1 MIKQAYHCSRLIATL
16 AQNLQC
22 IYKMCNE
29 DKMTPNYSNNLNQI
43 IQFAQEEAVRLGNTH
58 VFPEHLFLGIIR
70 AGEGNAYSIL
80 EELNVDVLAILHN
93 IEANI
98 RTNEEVDPASI
109 KLLGTTNKIL
119 KFAQLESL
127 VFKSE
132 EVDSEHLLL
141 AFLKEK
147 SNAIYTFL
155 EYDNIQYETVK
166 EWIDNK
172 NNQSIAPIEA
182 EDFYEEEGE
191 YNAMEDDGFYEEYDD
206 TLTTGTD
213 ITAQLHDDA
222 EDNTL
227 QHHVAAKQN
236 GQSAVKTEQEKSKTP
251 VLDSFSYDLTQ
262 AAANGEL
269 DPVVGREIEIERLAQ
284 ILSRRKKNNPVL
296 IGEPGVGKS
305 AIVEGLATRIVEK
318 KAPQILLNKR
328 IVSLDLASLVA
339 GTKYRGQFEERLKKI
354 IKELE
359 TAPHI
364 VVFIDEIHTIVGA
377 GSTPGSLDAANM
389 MKPALARGKFQC
401 IGATTLNEYRQGIE
415 KDGALERRF
424 QKITVPPTSEAET
437 LTILR
442 NIKKRYE
449 EHHNVLYTDD
459 ALQACVDLTNRYIT
473 DRAFPDKAIDA
484 LDEAGSRTHLLD
496 CTTPPAIIQLQ
507 KQIAEFN
514 QLKLKAV
521 QAEDFKLANEY
532 KDKSKAL
539 QAELQMQQQAWEN
552 ETRKNAITID
562 AEKVAEV
569 VSMMSGVPVNRIA
582 ETEYTKLRRLNSTLK
597 SKVIGQDSAIDTLS
611 KAILRNRV
619 GLKDPNKP
627 IGSFMFL
634 GPTGVGKT
642 YLTKVLNNFM
652 FPTNHGL
659 IRIDMSEYM
668 EKYSV
673 SRLIGAP
680 PGYVGY
686 EEGGQLT
693 EKVRRNPY
701 SIVLFDEIEKA
712 HPDVFNLLLQVLDEG
727 CLTDSNGRKVD
738 FKNTIIIMTSNI
750 GTRQVK
756 EFGQG
761 VGFATAARTA
771 DTSYAQ
777 GVIRKAL
784 QKNFSPEFL
793 NRIDEIIIFEQL
805 KQEDII
811 QIIDIELEKV
821 LERIKNIGFK
831 LNVTDLAKNKM
842 ATEGYDLQFGARPLK
857 RTIQKYIENAISE
870 KLVTEEVPAGST
882 FTVDYN
888 NESKQV
894 ECTL

>member
-1 MIKQAYHCSRLIATL
+1 MS
-16 AQNLQC
+16 
-22 IYKMCNE
+22 M
-29 DKMTPNYSNNLNQI
+29 DKTYSDNLNSIVQY
-43 IQFAQEEAVRLGNTH
+43 AYEEAFRLGNSRLY
-58 VFPEHLFLGIIR
+58 PEHLFMGIIR
-70 AGEGNAYSIL
+70 DGSGNAYNLITD
-80 EELNVDVLAILHN
+80 LNIDVLNIKHR
-93 IEANI
+93 IEASI
-98 RTNEEVDPASI
+98 QTSDEVEMAQI
-109 KLLGTTNKIL
+109 KPLSTTEKIL
-119 KFAQLESL
+119 NFAQLEAKAL
-127 VFKSE
+127 KSE
-132 EVDSEHLLL
+132 LVDSEHLLL

-147 SNAIYTFL
+147 SNLINNLFEYEGIY
-155 EYDNIQYETVK
+155 YDTVK
-166 EWIDNK
+166 ELLNAQNSIGDWDSLEKVDIDDF
-172 NNQSIAPIEA
+172 A
-182 EDFYEEEGE
+182 EEENEDEFDTSFAGAEVPDDFAEEGE
-191 YNAMEDDGFYEEYDD
+191 DNA
-206 TLTTGTD
+206 
-213 ITAQLHDDA
+213 
-222 EDNTL
+222 L
-227 QHHVAAKQN
+227 QHHVVNQN
-236 GQSAVKTEQEKSKTP
+236 GTNTTTKTGKTKSKTP
-251 VLDSFSYDLTQ
+251 VLDSFAYDLTE
-262 AAANGEL
+262 AANNGEL
-269 DPVVGREIEIERLAQ
+269 DPVVGREVEIERLAQ

-305 AIVEGLATRIVEK
+305 SIVEGLAIK
-318 KAPQILLNKR
+318 IASHNAPQILLNKR
-328 IVSLDLASLVA
+328 IVSLDMASLVA

-354 IKELE
+354 LKELE
-359 TAPHI
+359 SAPEVI
-364 VVFIDEIHTIVGA
+364 VFIDEIHTIIGA

-401 IGATTLNEYRQGIE
+401 IGATTLNEYRQSIE

-424 QKITVPPTSEAET
+424 QKIVVPPTTTNET

-449 EHHNVLYTDD
+449 EHHNVVYTDD
-459 ALQACVDLTNRYIT
+459 ALEACVDLTNRYIT

-484 LDEAGSRTHLLD
+484 LDEAGSRTHLMD
-496 CTTPPAIIQLQ
+496 CSTPPAIIELQ
-507 KQIAEFN
+507 KQIAEAN

-521 QAEDFKLANEY
+521 QDEDFKLANEY
-532 KDKSKAL
+532 KDKSQTL
-539 QAELQMQQQAWEN
+539 QAELNEQQKIWEN
-552 ETRKNAITID
+552 ESRKNAVTID

-569 VSMMSGVPVNRIA
+569 VSMMSGVPVSRIA
-582 ETEYTKLRRLNSTLK
+582 ETEYTQLRRLNSTLK

-642 YLTKVLNNFM
+642 YLTKVLNDFM

-761 VGFATAARTA
+761 VGFSTAARQA

-793 NRIDEIIIFEQL
+793 NRIDEIIIFDQL
-805 KQEDII
+805 KQEDIVN
-811 QIIDIELEKV
+811 IIDIELEKV
-821 LERIKNIGFK
+821 LKRIKTIGYQ

-857 RTIQKYIENAISE
+857 RTLQKYIENAISE
-870 KLVTEEVPAGST
+870 KLVSEEIPVGST

-888 NESKQV
+888 HQTNQI

>member
-1 MIKQAYHCSRLIATL
+1 
-16 AQNLQC
+16 
-22 IYKMCNE
+22 
-29 DKMTPNYSNNLNQI
+29 MTPNYSENLSQI
-43 IQFAQEEAVRLGNTH
+43 LMFAREEAIRLGNTH
-58 VFPEHLFLGIIR
+58 LFPEHLFLGILR
-70 AGEGNAYSIL
+70 AGNGNAFDWLSRFGIDALSIQR
-80 EELNVDVLAILHN
+80 N
-93 IEANI
+93 IEAGI
-98 RTNEEVDPASI
+98 RTNDTITAPEIPMLSVTKRII
-109 KLLGTTNKIL
+109 KLAEI
-119 KFAQLESL
+119 ESMAHKNDL
-127 VFKSE
+127 
-132 EVDSEHLLL
+132 VDSEHLLL
-141 AFLKEK
+141 GLLKDNNPVSTALGYENMTYDAVNDAIWK
-147 SNAIYTFL
+147 STENNNEWENTESDPFDEEFDVFDEAPKDDDLFPLDASFAGGDSL
-155 EYDNIQYETVK
+155 E
-166 EWIDNK
+166 
-172 NNQSIAPIEA
+172 
-182 EDFYEEEGE
+182 
-191 YNAMEDDGFYEEYDD
+191 
-206 TLTTGTD
+206 
-213 ITAQLHDDA
+213 LHDDNDDTPMETTA
-222 EDNTL
+222 
-227 QHHVAAKQN
+227 QIN
-236 GQSAVKTEQEKSKTP
+236 GDKAVKTEKAKSATP
-251 VLDSFSYDLTQ
+251 ILDSFAYDLTK
-262 AAANGEL
+262 AASNGEL
-269 DPVVGREIEIERLAQ
+269 DPVVGREVEIERLAQ

-305 AIVEGLATRIVEK
+305 AIVEGLATRIVEQ
-318 KAPQILLNKR
+318 KAPHILLNKR

-354 IKELE
+354 LKELE
-359 TAPHI
+359 KSPDVI
-364 VVFIDEIHTIVGA
+364 VFIDEIHTIVGA

-401 IGATTLNEYRQGIE
+401 IGATTMNEYRQGIE

-424 QKITVPPTSEAET
+424 QKIVVPPTTANET
-437 LTILR
+437 LCILR

-449 EHHNVLYTDD
+449 EHHNVIYTEE

-496 CTTPPAIIQLQ
+496 CSIPQSILALQ
-507 KQIAEFN
+507 EEIAKNN

-539 QAELQMQQQAWEN
+539 QMELQQQQRAWET
-552 ETRKNAITID
+552 EARKNAITID

-582 ETEYTKLRRLNSTLK
+582 ETEYTQLRRLNSTLK
-597 SKVIGQDSAIDTLS
+597 SKVIGQDEAIDTLS
-611 KAILRNRV
+611 NAILRNRV
-619 GLKDPNKP
+619 GLKDPNRP

-642 YLTKVLNNFM
+642 YLTKVLNDFM

-761 VGFATAARTA
+761 VGFATSSHLS
-771 DTSYAQ
+771 DTHYTQ
-777 GVIRKAL
+777 RVIRKAL

-793 NRIDEIIIFEQL
+793 NRIDEIIIFDQL
-805 KQEDII
+805 KQADII
-811 QIIDIELEKV
+811 QIIDIELKKV
-821 LERIKNIGFK
+821 MERIESIGFH
-831 LNVTDLAKNKM
+831 LHVTDLAKNKM
-842 ATEGYDLQFGARPLK
+842 ATEGYDLQYGARPLK
-857 RTIQKYIENAISE
+857 RTIQKYIENSISE
-870 KLVTEEVPAGST
+870 KLVSDEVATGST
-882 FTVDYN
+882 FTIDYN
-888 NESKQV
+888 HETQQI
-894 ECTL
+894 ECTLSFT

>member
-1 MIKQAYHCSRLIATL
+1 MSMDKKHSA
-16 AQNLQC
+16 NL
-22 IYKMCNE
+22 
-29 DKMTPNYSNNLNQI
+29 DSI
-43 IQFAQEEAVRLGNTH
+43 IQYAYEEAFRLGNNRLY
-58 VFPEHLFLGIIR
+58 PEHLFMGIIR
-70 AGEGNAYSIL
+70 DGSGNAFQLITD
-80 EELNVDVLAILHN
+80 LNIDLLNIKHR
-93 IEANI
+93 IEASI
-98 RTNEEVDPASI
+98 QTSDEVELTQI
-109 KLLGTTNKIL
+109 KPLSTTEKIL
-119 KFAQLESL
+119 NFAQLEAKAL
-127 VFKSE
+127 KSE
-132 EVDSEHLLL
+132 LVDSEHLLL

-147 SNAIYTFL
+147 SNLINTLF
-155 EYDNIQYETVK
+155 EYEGINYNTVK
-166 EWIDNK
+166 DLLLAQNDSFADLPHDSHETD
-172 NNQSIAPIEA
+172 EYFDEYTEED
-182 EDFYEEEGE
+182 EDFDTSLAGADMPADFQEED
-191 YNAMEDDGFYEEYDD
+191 ED
-206 TLTTGTD
+206 
-213 ITAQLHDDA
+213 
-222 EDNTL
+222 DNTL
-227 QHHVAAKQN
+227 QRNVANKN
-236 GQSAVKTEQEKSKTP
+236 GNTTSVKTNKTKSKTP
-251 VLDSFSYDLTQ
+251 VLDSFAYDLTE
-262 AAANGEL
+262 AATNGEL
-269 DPVVGREIEIERLAQ
+269 DPVVGREVEIERLAQ

-305 AIVEGLATRIVEK
+305 SIVEGLATRIASHN
-318 KAPQILLNKR
+318 APHVLLNKR

-354 IKELE
+354 LKELE
-359 TAPHI
+359 TAPEI
-364 VVFIDEIHTIVGA
+364 IVFIDEIHTIIGA

-401 IGATTLNEYRQGIE
+401 IGATTLNEYRQSIE

-424 QKITVPPTSEAET
+424 QKIVVPATTADET

-449 EHHNVLYTDD
+449 DHHNVIYTDD
-459 ALQACVDLTNRYIT
+459 ALEACVDLTNRYIT

-496 CTTPPAIIQLQ
+496 CSTPPVIIELQ
-507 KQIAEFN
+507 KQIAEAN

-521 QAEDFKLANEY
+521 QDEDFKLANEY
-532 KDKSKAL
+532 KDKSQAL
-539 QAELQMQQQAWEN
+539 QAELSQQQAAWEN
-552 ETRKNAITID
+552 ESKKNAVTID

-569 VSMMSGVPVNRIA
+569 VSMMSGVPVSRIA
-582 ETEYTKLRRLNSTLK
+582 ETEYTQLRRLNSTLK
-597 SKVIGQDSAIDTLS
+597 SKVIGQDGAIDLLS

-619 GLKDPNKP
+619 GLKDPNRP

-642 YLTKVLNNFM
+642 YLTKMLNDFM

-659 IRIDMSEYM
+659 IRVDMSEYM

-756 EFGQG
+756 DFGQG
-761 VGFATAARTA
+761 VGFATAARQA

-793 NRIDEIIIFEQL
+793 NRIDEIIIFDQL

-811 QIIDIELEKV
+811 QIIDIELAKV
-821 LERIKNIGFK
+821 LERIQEIGYQ
-831 LNVTDLAKNKM
+831 LVVTDVAKNKM

-870 KLVTEEVPAGST
+870 KLVSEDIPTGST
-882 FTVDYN
+882 FTVDVN
-888 NESKQV
+888 PESQQI

>member
-1 MIKQAYHCSRLIATL
+1 
-16 AQNLQC
+16 
-22 IYKMCNE
+22 
-29 DKMTPNYSNNLNQI
+29 MTPNYSENLNQI
-43 IQFAQEEAVRLGNTH
+43 IQFAYQEAVRLGNTH

-70 AGEGNAYSIL
+70 AGQGNAYNLL

-98 RTNEEVDPASI
+98 RTNEEVDPASV
-109 KLLGTTNKIL
+109 KPLATTNKIL
-119 KFAQLESL
+119 KYAQLESL
-127 VFKSE
+127 VYKSE

-147 SNAIYTFL
+147 SNAICTFL
-155 EYDNIQYETVK
+155 EYDNIQYDTIK
-166 EWIDNK
+166 EWVENK
-172 NNQSIAPIEA
+172 NNAAITEV
-182 EDFYEEEGE
+182 ETEEFYDEEGDFQ
-191 YNAMEDDGFYEEYDD
+191 AMDDDGFYEEYDD
-206 TLTTGTD
+206 TVPTTD
-213 ITAQLHDDA
+213 MAAQLQDDA

-227 QHHVAAKQN
+227 QHHIPAKQS
-236 GQSAVKTEQEKSKTP
+236 QSAVKTEKGKSGTP

-269 DPVVGREIEIERLAQ
+269 DPVVGREVEIERLAQ

-305 AIVEGLATRIVEK
+305 AIVEGLASRIVEK
-318 KAPQILLNKR
+318 KAPHILLNKR
-328 IVSLDLASLVA
+328 IVSLDMASLVA

-359 TAPHI
+359 NAPHI

-424 QKITVPPTSEAET
+424 QKITVPPTTTDET

-449 EHHNVLYTDD
+449 EHHNVVYTNE
-459 ALQACVDLTNRYIT
+459 ALEACVDLTNRYIT

-496 CTTPPAIIQLQ
+496 CTTPPAIIALQ
-507 KQIAEFN
+507 KQIAEVN

-532 KDKSKAL
+532 KDQSKAL
-539 QAELQMQQQAWEN
+539 QTELQQQQQVWER

-793 NRIDEIIIFEQL
+793 NRIDEIIIFDQL

-811 QIIDIELEKV
+811 KIIDIELETV
-821 LERIKNIGFK
+821 LERIQNIGYA
-831 LNVTDLAKNKM
+831 LHVTDLAKNKM

-870 KLVTEEVPAGST
+870 KLVSEEVPTGSC

-888 NESKQV
+888 TETNQI

>member
-1 MIKQAYHCSRLIATL
+1 
-16 AQNLQC
+16 
-22 IYKMCNE
+22 
-29 DKMTPNYSNNLNQI
+29 MTPNYSNNLNQI

-318 KAPQILLNKR
+318 KAPQILLSKR

-459 ALQACVDLTNRYIT
+459 ALEACVDLTNRYIT

-811 QIIDIELEKV
+811 KIIDIELEKV

>member
-1 MIKQAYHCSRLIATL
+1 
-16 AQNLQC
+16 
-22 IYKMCNE
+22 
-29 DKMTPNYSNNLNQI
+29 MTPIYSENLNQI
-43 IQFAQEEAVRLGNTH
+43 LQFAREEAVRLGNTH
-58 VFPEHLFLGIIR
+58 LFPEHLFLGILR
-70 AGEGNAYSIL
+70 AGYGNAFDWLSQFGIDALSIQR
-80 EELNVDVLAILHN
+80 NM
-93 IEANI
+93 EAGI
-98 RTNEEVDPASI
+98 RTNDTIESPEIPMLSI
-109 KLLGTTNKIL
+109 TKRIVKLAEI
-119 KFAQLESL
+119 ESMA
-127 VFKSE
+127 FKNE
-132 EVDSEHLLL
+132 TVDSEHLLL
-141 AFLKEK
+141 ALLKDK
-147 SNAIYTFL
+147 NPVSTAL
-155 EYDNIQYETVK
+155 GYENMT
-166 EWIDNK
+166 
-172 NNQSIAPIEA
+172 
-182 EDFYEEEGE
+182 Y
-191 YNAMEDDGFYEEYDD
+191 D
-206 TLTTGTD
+206 TLKDAMIEPKDATEEWNDTD
-213 ITAQLHDDA
+213 EYSFDNGYDLFDDAEKDDAFPLLDASFVGGDSLELHDDNN
-222 EDNTL
+222 EDTPMRETA
-227 QHHVAAKQN
+227 QGSVSK
-236 GQSAVKTEQEKSKTP
+236 AVKTEKAKSKTP
-251 VLDSFSYDLTQ
+251 VLDSFSYDLT
-262 AAANGEL
+262 AAAINGEL
-269 DPVVGREIEIERLAQ
+269 DPVVGRDTEIERLAQ

-305 AIVEGLATRIVEK
+305 SIVEGLATRIAEHN
-318 KAPQILLNKR
+318 APHILLNKR
-328 IVSLDLASLVA
+328 IVSLDMASLVA

-354 IKELE
+354 LKELE
-359 TAPHI
+359 NTSDVI
-364 VVFIDEIHTIVGA
+364 VFIDEIHTIVGA

-401 IGATTLNEYRQGIE
+401 IGATTMNEYRQSIE

-424 QKITVPPTSEAET
+424 QKIIVPPTTVEET
-437 LTILR
+437 LRILS

-449 EHHNVLYTDD
+449 EHHNVVYTEE

-496 CTTPPAIIQLQ
+496 CSTPQNILSLQ
-507 KQIAEFN
+507 EEIAKTN
-514 QLKLKAV
+514 QLKLQAV

-539 QAELQMQQQAWEN
+539 QEELQTQQRAWEN
-552 ETRKNAITID
+552 EIRKNAITID

-582 ETEYTKLRRLNSTLK
+582 ETEYAQLRRLNSTLK
-597 SKVIGQDSAIDTLS
+597 SKVIGQDGAIDTLS

-642 YLTKVLNNFM
+642 YLTQVLNNFM

-761 VGFATAARTA
+761 VGYATATRQA
-771 DTSYAQ
+771 DTNYAQ
-777 GVIRKAL
+777 NVIRKAL

-793 NRIDEIIIFEQL
+793 NRIDEIIIFDQL

-811 QIIDIELEKV
+811 KIIDIELNKV
-821 LERIKNIGFK
+821 LERIKSIGFD
-831 LNVTDLAKNKM
+831 LHVTDMAKNKM
-842 ATEGYDLQFGARPLK
+842 ATEGYDLQYGARPLK

-870 KLVTEEVPAGST
+870 KLVSEEIPNGST

-888 NESKQV
+888 NETKQI

>member
-1 MIKQAYHCSRLIATL
+1 
-16 AQNLQC
+16 
-22 IYKMCNE
+22 
-29 DKMTPNYSNNLNQI
+29 MTPNYSNNLNQI

-182 EDFYEEEGE
+182 EDFFEEEGE

-318 KAPQILLNKR
+318 KAPQILLSKR

-459 ALQACVDLTNRYIT
+459 ALEACVDLTNRYIT

-811 QIIDIELEKV
+811 KIIDIELEKV

>member
-1 MIKQAYHCSRLIATL
+1 MNPKYAE
-16 AQNLQC
+16 NL
-22 IYKMCNE
+22 E
-29 DKMTPNYSNNLNQI
+29 RI
-43 IQFAQEEAVRLGNTH
+43 IQFAREEAVRLGNARL
-58 VFPEHLFLGIIR
+58 FPEHLFLGILR
-70 AGEGNAYSIL
+70 VGEGNAYQLLS
-80 EELNVDVLAILHN
+80 ELNVDALAILHN
-93 IEANI
+93 IEATI
-98 RTNEEVDPASI
+98 RTGEEVNANDI
-109 KLLGTTNKIL
+109 KPLSSTERIL
-119 KFAQLESL
+119 KFAELESMSA
-127 VFKSE
+127 KSE
-132 EVDSEHLLL
+132 VVDSEHLLL

-147 SNAIYTFL
+147 SNAINTFL
-155 EYDNIQYETVK
+155 GYENIHYDTVK
-166 EWIDNK
+166 ELLQGDEQEN
-172 NNQSIAPIEA
+172 IA
-182 EDFYEEEGE
+182 
-191 YNAMEDDGFYEEYDD
+191 EYDAEEIDDEYDFDDIDEDAFD
-206 TLTTGTD
+206 TSLAGADVPADFKNDTD
-213 ITAQLHDDA
+213 
-222 EDNTL
+222 DNSL
-227 QHHVAAKQN
+227 QHQVANAAN
-236 GQSAVKTEQEKSKTP
+236 GNAQVKTEKATSKTP
-251 VLDSFSYDLTQ
+251 VLNSFAYDLTE
-262 AAANGEL
+262 AAALGQL
-269 DPVVGREIEIERLAQ
+269 DPVVGREVEIERLAQ

-305 AIVEGLATRIVEK
+305 AIVEGLATRIVEQ
-318 KAPQILLNKR
+318 KAPHVLLNKR

-354 IKELE
+354 LKELE
-359 TAPHI
+359 TAPDI
-364 VVFIDEIHTIVGA
+364 IVFIDEIHTIIGA

-401 IGATTLNEYRQGIE
+401 IGATTLNEYRQSIE

-424 QKITVPPTSEAET
+424 QKIVVPPTTTDET

-442 NIKKRYE
+442 NIKARYE
-449 EHHNVLYTDD
+449 EHHNVIFTDE
-459 ALQACVDLTNRYIT
+459 ALEACVDLTNRYIT

-484 LDEAGSRTHLLD
+484 MDEAGARTHLLD
-496 CTTPPAIIQLQ
+496 CTTPPEIISLQ
-507 KQIAEFN
+507 KEIAGTN
-514 QLKLKAV
+514 QLKLQAV
-521 QAEDFKLANEY
+521 QNEDFKLANEY
-532 KDKSKAL
+532 KDKSK
-539 QAELQMQQQAWEN
+539 ELQQQLQEKQRQWES
-552 ETRKNAITID
+552 EVKKNAVTID

-569 VSMMSGVPVNRIA
+569 VSMMSGVPVQRIA

-597 SKVIGQDSAIDTLS
+597 SQVIGQDAAIDTLS

-619 GLKDPNKP
+619 GLKDPNRP

-642 YLTKVLNNFM
+642 YLTKVLNEFM

-659 IRIDMSEYM
+659 IRVDMSEYM

-756 EFGQG
+756 DFGQG
-761 VGFATAARTA
+761 VGFATAARQA

-793 NRIDEIIIFEQL
+793 NRIDEIIIFDQL
-805 KQEDII
+805 KQEDIV
-811 QIIDIELEKV
+811 QIIDIELRKV
-821 LERIKNIGFK
+821 TERIQTIGYQ
-831 LNVTDLAKNKM
+831 LIVTDTAKQKM

-870 KLVTEEVPAGST
+870 KLVSEQIASGST
-882 FTVDYN
+882 FTIDYN
-888 NESKQV
+888 PQTKTI

>member
-1 MIKQAYHCSRLIATL
+1 
-16 AQNLQC
+16 
-22 IYKMCNE
+22 
-29 DKMTPNYSNNLNQI
+29 
-43 IQFAQEEAVRLGNTH
+43 
-58 VFPEHLFLGIIR
+58 
-70 AGEGNAYSIL
+70 
-80 EELNVDVLAILHN
+80 
-93 IEANI
+93 
-98 RTNEEVDPASI
+98 
-109 KLLGTTNKIL
+109 
-119 KFAQLESL
+119 
-127 VFKSE
+127 
-132 EVDSEHLLL
+132 
-141 AFLKEK
+141 
-147 SNAIYTFL
+147 
-155 EYDNIQYETVK
+155 
-166 EWIDNK
+166 
-172 NNQSIAPIEA
+172 
-182 EDFYEEEGE
+182 
-191 YNAMEDDGFYEEYDD
+191 
-206 TLTTGTD
+206 
-213 ITAQLHDDA
+213 
-222 EDNTL
+222 
-227 QHHVAAKQN
+227 
-236 GQSAVKTEQEKSKTP
+236 
-251 VLDSFSYDLTQ
+251 
-262 AAANGEL
+262 
-269 DPVVGREIEIERLAQ
+269 
-284 ILSRRKKNNPVL
+284 
-296 IGEPGVGKS
+296 
-305 AIVEGLATRIVEK
+305 
-318 KAPQILLNKR
+318 
-328 IVSLDLASLVA
+328 
-339 GTKYRGQFEERLKKI
+339 
-354 IKELE
+354 
-359 TAPHI
+359 
-364 VVFIDEIHTIVGA
+364 VGA

-459 ALQACVDLTNRYIT
+459 ALEACVDLTNRYIT

-597 SKVIGQDSAIDTLS
+597 NKVIGQDSAIDTLS

-811 QIIDIELEKV
+811 KIIDIELEKV

>member
-1 MIKQAYHCSRLIATL
+1 MKR
-16 AQNLQC
+16 
-22 IYKMCNE
+22 
-29 DKMTPNYSNNLNQI
+29 NYSENLNHI
-43 IQFAQEEAVRLGNTH
+43 LQFANEEACRLGNTH
-58 VFPEHLFLGIIR
+58 LFPEHLFLGILR
-70 AGEGNAYSIL
+70 AGEGNAFQLLS
-80 EELNVDVLAILHN
+80 ELNVDALSILRS
-93 IEANI
+93 IETSI
-98 RTNEEVDPASI
+98 RTGEEVDMQSI
-109 KLLGTTNKIL
+109 KPLSTTEKIL
-119 KFAQLESL
+119 RFAELEAMAE
-127 VFKSE
+127 KSE
-132 EVDSEHLLL
+132 MVDSQHLLL

-147 SNAIYTFL
+147 SNAIHNFL
-155 EYDNIQYETVK
+155 AYENILYDTVK
-166 EWIDNK
+166 DLINDK
-172 NNQSIAPIEA
+172 NDPWADSPSESTYDAEEPD
-182 EDFYEEEGE
+182 EDFDYED
-191 YNAMEDDGFYEEYDD
+191 MDDYDGNYD
-206 TLTTGTD
+206 TTFAGSDT
-213 ITAQLHDDA
+213 HDDFK
-222 EDNTL
+222 EDNDDNTL
-227 QHHVAAKQN
+227 QQHTA
-236 GQSAVKTEQEKSKTP
+236 SATNTNSDTSKGVKVKAEKPGTKTP
-251 VLDSFSYDLTQ
+251 VLDSFAYDLTA
-262 AAANGEL
+262 AAANGQL
-269 DPVVGREIEIERLAQ
+269 DPVVGRNVEIERLAQ

-305 AIVEGLATRIVEK
+305 AIVEGLASRIVEH

-328 IVSLDLASLVA
+328 IVSLDIASLVA

-354 IKELE
+354 LKELE
-359 TAPHI
+359 NAPDI
-364 VVFIDEIHTIVGA
+364 IVFIDEIQTIIGA

-401 IGATTLNEYRQGIE
+401 IGATTLNEYRQSIE

-424 QKITVPPTSEAET
+424 QKIVVPPTTADET

-442 NIKKRYE
+442 NIKTRYE
-449 EHHNVLYTDD
+449 EHHNVLYTDE
-459 ALQACVDLTNRYIT
+459 ALAACVDLTNRYIT

-484 LDEAGSRTHLLD
+484 MDEVGSRTHLMD
-496 CTTPPAIIQLQ
+496 CSTPPAIVELQ
-507 KQIAEFN
+507 KEIAATN
-514 QLKLKAV
+514 QLKLQAV
-521 QAEDFKLANEY
+521 QNEDFKLANEY
-532 KDKSKAL
+532 KDQSNTL
-539 QAELQMQQQAWEN
+539 QQQLRKLQQEWEN
-552 ETRKNAITID
+552 EVKKNAITID

-569 VSMMSGVPVNRIA
+569 VSMMSGVPVQRIG
-582 ETEYTKLRRLNSTLK
+582 ETEHAQLKRLNSTLK
-597 SKVIGQDSAIDTLS
+597 SKVIGQDAAIDTLS
-611 KAILRNRV
+611 KAILRNRI
-619 GLKDPNKP
+619 GLKDPNRP

-642 YLTKVLNNFM
+642 YLTKILNDFM

-659 IRIDMSEYM
+659 IRVDMSEYM

-727 CLTDSNGRKVD
+727 MLTDSNGRKVD

-761 VGFATAARTA
+761 VGFATAARQA

-793 NRIDEIIIFEQL
+793 NRIDEIIIFDQL

-811 QIIDIELEKV
+811 QIIDIELKKV
-821 LERIKNIGFK
+821 IERIQAIGYQ
-831 LNVTDLAKNKM
+831 LQITDIAKQKM

-857 RTIQKYIENAISE
+857 RTLQKYIENAISE
-870 KLVTEEVPAGST
+870 KLVSEEVPAGST

-888 NESKQV
+888 PESKQI

>member
-1 MIKQAYHCSRLIATL
+1 
-16 AQNLQC
+16 
-22 IYKMCNE
+22 
-29 DKMTPNYSNNLNQI
+29 MTPNYSENLNQI
-43 IQFAQEEAVRLGNTH
+43 IQFAREEAVRLGNTRL
-58 VFPEHLFLGIIR
+58 FPEHLFLGILR
-70 AGEGNAYSIL
+70 AGEGNAYQLLS
-80 EELNVDVLAILHN
+80 ELNVDALTILHN
-93 IEANI
+93 IEATI
-98 RTNEEVDPASI
+98 RTGEDVNTAEI
-109 KLLGTTNKIL
+109 KPLSSTEKIL
-119 KFAQLESL
+119 KFAELEAIASQSQ
-127 VFKSE
+127 VVNSQ
-132 EVDSEHLLL
+132 HLLL

-147 SNAIYTFL
+147 SNAINTFL
-155 EYDNIQYETVK
+155 GYENIYYETVK
-166 EWIDNK
+166 DLLYDKQPQEVNEY
-172 NNQSIAPIEA
+172 EA
-182 EDFYEEEGE
+182 EEI
-191 YNAMEDDGFYEEYDD
+191 EDDYDYDD
-206 TLTTGTD
+206 LDGDAFDTTLAGADVPSDFQNDTD
-213 ITAQLHDDA
+213 
-222 EDNTL
+222 DNAL
-227 QHHVAAKQN
+227 QHHVANTAN
-236 GQSAVKTEQEKSKTP
+236 GNTHVKTEKSTNKTP
-251 VLDSFSYDLTQ
+251 VLNSFAYDLTE
-262 AAANGEL
+262 AAALGQL
-269 DPVVGREIEIERLAQ
+269 DPVVGREVEIERLAQ

-305 AIVEGLATRIVEK
+305 AIVEGLATRIVEH
-318 KAPQILLNKR
+318 KAPHVLLGKR

-354 IKELE
+354 LKELE
-359 TAPHI
+359 SAPDI
-364 VVFIDEIHTIVGA
+364 IVFIDEIHTIIGA

-401 IGATTLNEYRQGIE
+401 IGATTLNEYRQSIE

-424 QKITVPPTSEAET
+424 QKIVVPPTTTDET

-442 NIKKRYE
+442 NIKSRYE
-449 EHHNVLYTDD
+449 EHHNVIYTDD
-459 ALQACVDLTNRYIT
+459 ALEACVDLTNRYIT

-484 LDEAGSRTHLLD
+484 MDEAGARTHLLD
-496 CTTPPAIIQLQ
+496 CSTPPALISLQ
-507 KQIAEFN
+507 KEIAEAN
-514 QLKLKAV
+514 RLKLQAV
-521 QAEDFKLANEY
+521 QNEDFKLANEY
-532 KDKSKAL
+532 KDKSK
-539 QAELQMQQQAWEN
+539 ELQQQLAEQQRLWES
-552 ETRKNAITID
+552 EVRKNAVTIN

-569 VSMMSGVPVNRIA
+569 VSMMSGVPVQRIA

-597 SKVIGQDSAIDTLS
+597 SQVIGQDAAIDTLS

-642 YLTKVLNNFM
+642 YLTKVLNDFM

-761 VGFATAARTA
+761 VGFATAARQA

-793 NRIDEIIIFEQL
+793 NRIDEIIIFDQL

-811 QIIDIELEKV
+811 QIIDIELRKV
-821 LERIKNIGFK
+821 TERIKSIGYQ
-831 LNVTDLAKNKM
+831 LQVTDIAKHKM

-857 RTIQKYIENAISE
+857 RTLQKYIENAISE
-870 KLVTEEVPAGST
+870 KLVSEDISINSEFVI
-882 FTVDYN
+882 DYN
-888 NESKQV
+888 TDKKEI
-894 ECTL
+894 ECTLSSI

>member
-1 MIKQAYHCSRLIATL
+1 MKH
-16 AQNLQC
+16 
-22 IYKMCNE
+22 
-29 DKMTPNYSNNLNQI
+29 NYSENLNHI
-43 IQFAQEEAVRLGNTH
+43 LQFAQEEACRLGNTH
-58 VFPEHLFLGIIR
+58 LFPEHLFLGILR
-70 AGEGNAYSIL
+70 AGEGNAFQLLS
-80 EELNVDVLAILHN
+80 ELNVDALSILRS
-93 IEANI
+93 IEASI
-98 RTNEEVDPASI
+98 RTNEEVEMQSI
-109 KLLGTTNKIL
+109 KPLSSTEKIL
-119 KFAQLESL
+119 RFAELEAMAD
-127 VFKSE
+127 KCE
-132 EVDSEHLLL
+132 TVDSQHLLL

-147 SNAIYTFL
+147 SNAIHNFL
-155 EYDNIQYETVK
+155 AYENILYDTVK
-166 EWIDNK
+166 DLMNDK
-172 NNQSIAPIEA
+172 NDPWTDSETENSYIAEEPE
-182 EDFYEEEGE
+182 EDFDYEE
-191 YNAMEDDGFYEEYDD
+191 M
-206 TLTTGTD
+206 
-213 ITAQLHDDA
+213 DA
-222 EDNTL
+222 EGDYDTTFAGSDTVDDFKEDNDDNTL
-227 QHHVAAKQN
+227 QQHTVAHKGTSTQ
-236 GQSAVKTEQEKSKTP
+236 VKTEKTSTKTP
-251 VLDSFSYDLTQ
+251 VLDSFAYDLTA
-262 AAANGEL
+262 AAANGQL
-269 DPVVGREIEIERLAQ
+269 DPVVGREVEIERLAQ

-305 AIVEGLATRIVEK
+305 AIVEGLASRIVEH

-354 IKELE
+354 LKELE
-359 TAPHI
+359 NAPDI
-364 VVFIDEIHTIVGA
+364 IVFIDEIQTIIGA

-401 IGATTLNEYRQGIE
+401 IGATTLNEYRQSIE

-424 QKITVPPTSEAET
+424 QKIVVPPTTAEET

-442 NIKKRYE
+442 NIKTRYE
-449 EHHNVLYTDD
+449 EHHNVVYTDE
-459 ALQACVDLTNRYIT
+459 ALEACVDLTNRYIT

-484 LDEAGSRTHLLD
+484 MDEVGSRTHLMD
-496 CTTPPAIIQLQ
+496 CSTPPAIVELQ
-507 KQIAEFN
+507 KEIASTN
-514 QLKLKAV
+514 QLKLQAV
-521 QAEDFKLANEY
+521 QNEDFKLANEY
-532 KDKSKAL
+532 KDKSSL
-539 QAELQMQQQAWEN
+539 LQQQLRQLQQDWEN
-552 ETRKNAITID
+552 EVKKNAITID
-562 AEKVAEV
+562 TEKVAEV
-569 VSMMSGVPVNRIA
+569 VSMMSGVPVQRIG
-582 ETEYTKLRRLNSTLK
+582 ETEYSQLKRLNSTLK
-597 SKVIGQDSAIDTLS
+597 SKVIGQDGAIDTLS
-611 KAILRNRV
+611 KAILRNRI
-619 GLKDPNKP
+619 GLKDPNRP

-642 YLTKVLNNFM
+642 YLTKILNDFM
-652 FPTNHGL
+652 FPSNHGL
-659 IRIDMSEYM
+659 IRVDMSEFM

-727 CLTDSNGRKVD
+727 MLTDSNGRKVD

-761 VGFATAARTA
+761 VGFATAARQA

-793 NRIDEIIIFEQL
+793 NRIDEIIIFDQL
-805 KQEDII
+805 KQADII
-811 QIIDIELEKV
+811 QIIDIELKKV
-821 LERIKNIGFK
+821 IERIQAIGYQ
-831 LNVTDLAKNKM
+831 LQVTDIAKQKM
-842 ATEGYDLQFGARPLK
+842 ATEGYDLQYGARPLK
-857 RTIQKYIENAISE
+857 RTLQKYIENAISE
-870 KLVTEEVPAGST
+870 KLVCEEVPAGST

-888 NESKQV
+888 PESKQI

>member
-1 MIKQAYHCSRLIATL
+1 
-16 AQNLQC
+16 
-22 IYKMCNE
+22 
-29 DKMTPNYSNNLNQI
+29 MTPNYSNNLNQI

-182 EDFYEEEGE
+182 EDFFEEEGE

-459 ALQACVDLTNRYIT
+459 ALEACVDLTNRYIT

-811 QIIDIELEKV
+811 KIIDIELEKV

>member
-1 MIKQAYHCSRLIATL
+1 
-16 AQNLQC
+16 
-22 IYKMCNE
+22 
-29 DKMTPNYSNNLNQI
+29 MTPNYSENLNQI
-43 IQFAQEEAVRLGNTH
+43 IQFAREEAVRLGNTRL
-58 VFPEHLFLGIIR
+58 FPEHLFLGILR
-70 AGEGNAYSIL
+70 AGEGNAYQLLS
-80 EELNVDVLAILHN
+80 ELNVDALTILHN
-93 IEANI
+93 IEATI
-98 RTNEEVDPASI
+98 RTGEDVNTAEI
-109 KLLGTTNKIL
+109 KPLSSTEKIL
-119 KFAQLESL
+119 KFAELEAIASQSQ
-127 VFKSE
+127 V
-132 EVDSEHLLL
+132 VDSQHLLL

-147 SNAIYTFL
+147 SNAINTFL
-155 EYDNIQYETVK
+155 GYENIYYETVK
-166 EWIDNK
+166 DLLYDKQPQEVNEY
-172 NNQSIAPIEA
+172 EA
-182 EDFYEEEGE
+182 EEI
-191 YNAMEDDGFYEEYDD
+191 EDDYDYDD
-206 TLTTGTD
+206 LDGDAFDTTLAGADVPSDFQNDTD
-213 ITAQLHDDA
+213 
-222 EDNTL
+222 DNAL
-227 QHHVAAKQN
+227 QHHVANTTN
-236 GQSAVKTEQEKSKTP
+236 GNTHVKTEKSTNKTP
-251 VLDSFSYDLTQ
+251 VLNSFAYDLTE
-262 AAANGEL
+262 AAALGQL
-269 DPVVGREIEIERLAQ
+269 DPVVGREVEIERLAQ

-305 AIVEGLATRIVEK
+305 AIVEGLATRIVEH
-318 KAPQILLNKR
+318 KAPHVLLGKR

-354 IKELE
+354 LKELE
-359 TAPHI
+359 SAPDI
-364 VVFIDEIHTIVGA
+364 IVFIDEIHTIIGA

-401 IGATTLNEYRQGIE
+401 IGATTLNEYRQSIE

-424 QKITVPPTSEAET
+424 QKIVVPPTTTDET

-442 NIKKRYE
+442 NIKSRYE
-449 EHHNVLYTDD
+449 EHHNVIYTDD
-459 ALQACVDLTNRYIT
+459 ALEACVDLTNRYIT

-484 LDEAGSRTHLLD
+484 MDEAGARTHLLD
-496 CTTPPAIIQLQ
+496 CSTPPALISLQ
-507 KQIAEFN
+507 KEIAEAN
-514 QLKLKAV
+514 RLKLQAV
-521 QAEDFKLANEY
+521 QNEDFKLANEY
-532 KDKSKAL
+532 KDKSK
-539 QAELQMQQQAWEN
+539 ELQQQLAEQQRLWES
-552 ETRKNAITID
+552 EVRKNAVTIN

-569 VSMMSGVPVNRIA
+569 VSMMSGVPVQRIA

-597 SKVIGQDSAIDTLS
+597 SQVIGQDAAIDTLS

-642 YLTKVLNNFM
+642 YLTKVLNDFM

-761 VGFATAARTA
+761 VGFATAARQA

-793 NRIDEIIIFEQL
+793 NRIDEIIIFDQL

-811 QIIDIELEKV
+811 QIIDIELRKV
-821 LERIKNIGFK
+821 TERIKSIGYQ
-831 LNVTDLAKNKM
+831 LQVTDIAKHKM

-857 RTIQKYIENAISE
+857 RTLQKYIENAISE
-870 KLVTEEVPAGST
+870 KLVSEDISINSEFVI
-882 FTVDYN
+882 DYN
-888 NESKQV
+888 TDKKEI
-894 ECTL
+894 ECTLSSI

>member
-1 MIKQAYHCSRLIATL
+1 
-16 AQNLQC
+16 
-22 IYKMCNE
+22 
-29 DKMTPNYSNNLNQI
+29 MTPNYSNNLNQI

-182 EDFYEEEGE
+182 EDFFEEEGE

-811 QIIDIELEKV
+811 KIIDIELEKV